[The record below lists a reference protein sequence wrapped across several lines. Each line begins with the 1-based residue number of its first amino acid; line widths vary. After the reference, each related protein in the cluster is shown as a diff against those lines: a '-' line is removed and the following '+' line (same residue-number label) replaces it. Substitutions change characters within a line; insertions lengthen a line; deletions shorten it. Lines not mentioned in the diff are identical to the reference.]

1 MSWWWVWCVAGA
13 AGVAI
18 LAGLRWAL
26 ADLLL
31 DQFGSLPDSLT
42 RVEPSVDRLR
52 KIPGVGALSGG
63 RSGDRHGRV
72 GRAPIRAH
80 RRCRCGLLPARHR
93 LASAHRAATV
103 ERRALVHAQA
113 RRGDAALH
121 AAGRAELQP
130 LPGGHVA
137 GHPTLDDDRGT
148 RDLRV
153 HHRALA
159 DGERVLRGD
168 LPLNVALYPCRPLEH
183 ELAVDLGSPA
193 QERVDP
199 PGTGELARVPLP
211 LEHRNLPRR
220 DPVDRHDGYGDRAGR
235 PRPFVT
241 IPSEQRHELVGQQVR
256 GRPAP
261 ETRPRQ
267 ESAGYPGGPR
277 VWHPRDTGEQKR
289 APGLPQG

>member
-103 ERRALVHAQA
+103 ERRALVHDQA
-113 RRGDAALH
+113 RHGDAALH

-130 LPGGHVA
+130 LTGGHVA
-137 GHPTLDDDRGT
+137 GHPALDDDRGT

-159 DGERVLRGD
+159 DGERLPRGD
-168 LPLNVALYPCRPLEH
+168 LPLNLALYPRCPLEH
-183 ELAVDLGSPA
+183 ELAVDLGYPA
-193 QERVDP
+193 HERIP
-199 PGTGELARVPLP
+199 P
-211 LEHRNLPRR
+211 
-220 DPVDRHDGYGDRAGR
+220 
-235 PRPFVT
+235 
-241 IPSEQRHELVGQQVR
+241 
-256 GRPAP
+256 P
-261 ETRPRQ
+261 ETVVLH
-267 ESAGYPGGPR
+267 S
-277 VWHPRDTGEQKR
+277 VTHPTDHLDLT
-289 APGLPQG
+289 P